1 MTDPT
6 TTGTTTATI
15 TDAPPFDVLGPLP
28 TGVTVLE
35 ASAGTGKTY
44 TIAALTARY
53 VADGLPLEHLLVVT
67 FTRAATSELRE
78 RVRDRLVSAERAL
91 DEVVGGAPPP
101 ADDEVAKHLANGSQ
115 QEVRER
121 RDRLSRAVADF
132 DAATI
137 TTTHGFCLEVLDGL
151 GFAGDIE
158 RDTQFVEDL
167 RDLMDEVVDDF
178 YVRKFLRQTPEF
190 ARAQA
195 GAIVRAAVA
204 NPAAHLEP
212 SQPATDSVPAMRVA
226 LAQRARNELERRKR
240 LAAVMTYDDL
250 LTRLN
255 DTLEGPGGADVA
267 ARLSARFRVVLVD
280 EFQDTDPVQWEIMRR
295 AFGDAG
301 STLVLIG
308 DPKQAIYAF
317 RGADVY
323 AYLEAARSAVQRA
336 TLTTNWRSDQP
347 LLTAYDALFAR
358 AQLGHEGIVYRDT
371 TSATAN
377 TTQRLSGAP
386 DSSPLR
392 VRVVRRGPPQVAVT
406 RYGYAVTG
414 DARDHIATDLAA
426 DVVEL
431 LSSGALIETR
441 AQDGTVCGRDT
452 VAPGDLAVLVRTRRQ
467 AVLVRDALDE
477 LDVPA
482 VINGAGSVF
491 ASDPAQDWLTLL
503 QALERPTSTLR
514 ARAAALTPF
523 LGWSAAR
530 LAAASDDDL
539 EELHSRLHEWA
550 EVLRT
555 RGVAPLTAT
564 ITASQQL
571 PARMLAFE
579 DGERE
584 LTDLRHVAQL
594 LHGAATSDH
603 LGTSA
608 LTAWLRRRI
617 AEAADEGDEQR
628 IRRLESDA
636 AAVQILTIHG
646 SKGLEFPIVYC
657 PFLWEPTWIP
667 STVEPV
673 FFHDPHNGD
682 RRTLDVGLEGS
693 EFEEHKK
700 RQRVELRGED
710 LRLAYVAL
718 TRARHQAVI
727 WWAGSSDSR
736 HSPLSRLLWCRDE
749 HGAVL
754 ADGRKTCSDEAAYAR
769 FQELAATVPGHVGVT
784 WSIPGLPTVWASDI
798 DRDAKLAAATFDREL
813 DHAWRRTS
821 YSAITADAASEHR
834 VDSEPEEDVEL
845 DEEGAEAGPAAPV
858 EDDPLGLRSIPSLLA
873 DMPGGTH
880 VGSLLHEV
888 LEAVE
893 FDAEDLAREMSDRLD
908 EGRVRRPV
916 EVGDSAAVVTGLCAA
931 ISTPLGLLVGDR
943 SLRDLARADRV
954 DEMVFELPLVGGED
968 ATGSLTAA
976 ALGKA
981 LQAGLPADDPLH
993 AYGARLA
1000 DPTLWRA
1007 LRGYLTGSVDL
1018 VFRIPGEDGRTRYG
1032 IADYKTNRLGA
1043 FGTPLTLFDYRAS
1056 ALRAEMYRSHYALQ
1070 GLLYTVALHRFLRW
1084 RATDYNPDTDI
1095 AGVFY
1100 LFLRGMGG
1108 ADAPR
1113 DRDGGAPCGVFAW
1126 RPPAGL
1132 VTSLSDLLDEGSA
1145 S

>member
-1 MTDPT
+1 MSDPT
-6 TTGTTTATI
+6 TQATT

-44 TIAALTARY
+44 TIAALAARY
-53 VADGLPLEHLLVVT
+53 VADGLPLERLLVVT

-78 RVRDRLVSAERAL
+78 RVRDRLVSTERAL
-91 DEVVGGAPPP
+91 DAVVTGDTSPI
-101 ADDEVAKHLANGSQ
+101 DDEVTRLLAEGTPAD
-115 QEVRER
+115 VRER
-121 RDRLSRAVADF
+121 RDRLARAVADF

-158 RDTQFVEDL
+158 RDTRFAEDI
-167 RDLMDEVVDDF
+167 RDLTTEVVDDF
-178 YVRKFLRQTPEF
+178 YVRRFRAHTPAFGRKE
-190 ARAQA
+190 A
-195 GAIVRAAVA
+195 GAIVDAAVA

-212 SQPATDSVPAMRVA
+212 SDPPDGSVPAMRVG
-226 LAQRARNELERRKR
+226 LACRAREELERRKR

-255 DTLEGPGGADVA
+255 DTLKGPGGADVA
-267 ARLSARFRVVLVD
+267 ARLSTRFRVVLVD

-295 AFGDAG
+295 AFGEAG

-323 AYLEAARSAVQRA
+323 AYLEAAASAVQRA
-336 TLTTNWRSDQP
+336 TLTTNRRSDQP

-358 AQLGHEGIVYRDT
+358 SQLGHEGILYRDT
-371 TSATAN
+371 ASAPAN
-377 TTQRLSGAP
+377 VTTRLSGAP
-386 DSSPLR
+386 DPSPLR
-392 VRVVRRGPPQVAVT
+392 VRVVRRGPPAVKLT
-406 RYGYAVTG
+406 KYGYAVTG
-414 DARDHIATDLAA
+414 DARDHIAQDLAA
-426 DVVEL
+426 DVVVL
-431 LSSGALIETR
+431 LNSGATIETR
-441 AQDGTVCGRDT
+441 AEDGTVRGT
-452 VAPGDLAVLVRTRRQ
+452 APVAPGDVAVLVRTRRQ
-467 AVLVRDALDE
+467 ATLVRDALDA
-477 LDVPA
+477 LHVPA

-491 ASDPAQDWLTLL
+491 ASDAAEDWLTLL

-514 ARAAALTPF
+514 ARGAALTPF

-530 LAAASDDDL
+530 LAASDDDDL
-539 EELHSRLHEWA
+539 EELHARLHEWA

-555 RGVAPLTAT
+555 RGVASLAAT
-564 ITASQQL
+564 ITAAQGL
-571 PARMLAFE
+571 PARMLAFD

-584 LTDLRHVAQL
+584 LTDQRHVAQL
-594 LHGAATSDH
+594 LHAVAMSDH

-617 AEAADEGDEQR
+617 AEAGDEGDEQR

-657 PFLWEPTWIP
+657 PFLWESGWIKP
-667 STVEPV
+667 GAQPV
-673 FFHDPHNGD
+673 FFHDPQHGD
-682 RRTLDVGLEGS
+682 RRTLDVGLEGP
-693 EFEEHKK
+693 EFAQHQT
-700 RQRVELRGED
+700 RHRVELRGED

-727 WWAGSSDSR
+727 WWAGSSDCR
-736 HSPLSRLLWCRDE
+736 HSPLSRLLWDRDE
-749 HGAVL
+749 HGAVH
-754 ADGRKTCSDEAAYAR
+754 ADGKAKTRSDEDAFAR
-769 FQELAATVPGHVGVT
+769 FEELAATVPGHVGVT
-784 WSIPGLPTVWASDI
+784 WADLGLPTVWAPGLDQ
-798 DRDAKLAAATFDREL
+798 DAQLAAATFDREL

-845 DEEGAEAGPAAPV
+845 DEEGVEEGPAAPL
-858 EDDPLGLRSIPSLLA
+858 EDDPSGLRAVPSLLA

-888 LEAVE
+888 LETVE
-893 FDAEDLAREMSDRLD
+893 FDAEDLAVEVAARLA

-916 EVGDSAAVVTGLCAA
+916 DVGSDAAVVGGLCAA
-931 ISTPLGLLVGDR
+931 LTTPLGPLAGER
-943 SLRDLARADRV
+943 SLRSLARADRI
-954 DEMVFELPLVGGED
+954 DEMNFELPLVGGVD

-976 ALGKA
+976 ALGEA
-981 LQAGLPADDPLH
+981 LQAALPTDDPLH
-993 AYGARLA
+993 AYGARLG
-1000 DPTLWRA
+1000 DPTLWRE
-1007 LRGYLTGSVDL
+1007 LRGYLTGSIDL
-1018 VFRIPGEDGRTRYG
+1018 VFRVPGADGRTAYG
-1032 IADYKTNRLGA
+1032 IADYKTNRLGT

-1084 RATDYNPDTDI
+1084 RVADYDPDTDI

-1100 LFLRGMGG
+1100 LFLRGMAGPET
-1108 ADAPR
+1108 PR
-1113 DRDGGAPCGVFAW
+1113 DEDVPCGVFAW

-1132 VTSLSDLLDEGSA
+1132 VTSLSDLLDEGGS
-1145 S
+1145 SS